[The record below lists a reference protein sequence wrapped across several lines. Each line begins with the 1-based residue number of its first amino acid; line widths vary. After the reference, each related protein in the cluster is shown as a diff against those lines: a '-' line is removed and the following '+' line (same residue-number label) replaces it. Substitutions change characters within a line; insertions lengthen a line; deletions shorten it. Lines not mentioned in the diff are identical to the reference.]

1 MNKGKIIIETIV
13 DGQLTEEKYIC
24 KIGNNNIEYNDKQ
37 KTKTVLR
44 VEEDKVII
52 SRSGKMNYSLYHDGE
67 SQVEAKL
74 ETTIEGQAFSMQ
86 LHIANKYLDIKK
98 HDKILSIEIHFM
110 REDENLVKQIFKVE
124 EK

>member
-24 KIGNNNIEYNDKQ
+24 KIGNDTIEYNDKQ
-37 KTKTVLR
+37 KTKTVLK
-44 VEEDKVII
+44 VEEERVII
-52 SRSGKMNYSLYHDGE
+52 SRSGTMNYSLYHDGE

-74 ETTIEGQAFSMQ
+74 ETTIEGQAFNMQ
-86 LHIANKYLDIKK
+86 LRIANKYLDIKK

-110 REDENLVKQIFKVE
+110 REDESLVKQIFKVE